1 MNRACP
7 NPAALACLLLALAA
21 PAAGAQQ
28 AAGPSVPVLHE
39 PDPAERMFR
48 AMDTDRN
55 GELSLAEFRAGWQRL
70 QQLEGAA
77 RLRRQFAAVDLD
89 RSGVI
94 EAGEYARL
102 RLIKSLGAKAPPLSR
117 FDGDGD
123 GALGLEEYARLVRE
137 LAQAGAAQD
146 GSR

>member
-1 MNRACP
+1 MNRARS

-21 PAAGAQQ
+21 PAAGAQP
-28 AAGPSVPVLHE
+28 AAGPSPVLPE

-48 AMDTDRN
+48 AMDTDRS

-77 RLRRQFAAVDLD
+77 RLRRQFVAVDLD
-89 RSGVI
+89 RSGAI
-94 EAGEYARL
+94 EPGEYAQL
-102 RLIKSLGAKAPPLSR
+102 RLVKALGAKAPPLSR

-123 GALGLEEYARLVRE
+123 GALDPGEYAHLVRE
-137 LAQAGAAQD
+137 LAQAGAARDD
-146 GSR
+146 GR